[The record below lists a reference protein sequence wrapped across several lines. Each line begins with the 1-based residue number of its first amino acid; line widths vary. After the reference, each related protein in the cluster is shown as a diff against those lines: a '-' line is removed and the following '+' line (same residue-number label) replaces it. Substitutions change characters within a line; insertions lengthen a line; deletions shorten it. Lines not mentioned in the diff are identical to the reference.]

1 MTSPRRIFEPGA
13 RSVIAF
19 EQMLSSKEGSRLSV
33 KTMVEPVAEALGNT
47 VAMSRK
53 SYVHPRLIEAVR
65 EFTARCVGGCSRRLA
80 RRRWLS
86 SAEAGMIAFLKK
98 KPRRQPSSKGNG

>member
-1 MTSPRRIFEPGA
+1 M
-13 RSVIAF
+13 IAF
-19 EQMLSSKEGSRLSV
+19 EQMLGSEEGQRLSV

-65 EFTARCVGGCSRRLA
+65 DSSRNALA
-80 RRRWLS
+80 GFETPRPRRWLS
-86 SAEAGMIAFLKK
+86 SAEVSMMAFLKK
-98 KPRRQPSSKGNG
+98 QPRRRKADKTAKA